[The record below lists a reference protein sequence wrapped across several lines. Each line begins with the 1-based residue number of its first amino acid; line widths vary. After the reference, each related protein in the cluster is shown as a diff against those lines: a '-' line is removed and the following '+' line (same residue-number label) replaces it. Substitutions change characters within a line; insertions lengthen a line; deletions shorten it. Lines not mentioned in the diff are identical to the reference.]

1 MKKVEERLYSIIQDT
16 VEANVKVLNDI
27 KSKLLNT
34 KQLMQTNVEETIK
47 YIDEQLKSDRPA
59 EDKKLDIED
68 FLIDVRL

>member
-1 MKKVEERLYSIIQDT
+1 MKKAEERLYSIIQDT